1 MKKVF
6 ALAILVV
13 VVTSVGA
20 SAQIIEHF
28 DGYAAPGANG
38 SVMFRQPSFSG
49 STADG
54 LEATPNVSQVVNT
67 VSASGP
73 NSLFVSWQWKTA
85 GTWLRLTTYNTPN
98 RPNPAIDY
106 SLVLQFKVL
115 YTAGDPLGICIGTR
129 DNGTAA
135 PIGGDGGGSGEIE
148 WIGATGSG
156 PAATRTLSAA
166 PGWQTVSFVIPS
178 EPIAGLTGDGVLS
191 NARGT
196 LEHIAFVRTGAVGP
210 YELYLDDFE
219 MVPVPEPSSLLA
231 LGTGLTGIVGL
242 LRRRRI

>member
-6 ALAILVV
+6 TLAILVV
-13 VVTSVGA
+13 MVTSVGA

-28 DGYAAPGANG
+28 DGYSAPGANG

-49 STADG
+49 STSAG

-67 VSASGP
+67 ASASGP
-73 NSLFVSWQWKTA
+73 NSLFVSWQWNAT
-85 GTWLRLTTYNTPN
+85 GSWLRLTTYNTAN

-135 PIGGDGGGSGEIE
+135 PIGGDGGGTGPIE

-156 PAATRTLSAA
+156 PATTRTLSAA
-166 PGWQTVSFVIPS
+166 PGWQTVSFSIPS
-178 EPIAGLTGDGVLS
+178 ESIAGFTGDGVLT

-196 LEHIAFVRTGAVGP
+196 LEHIAFVKTGGAGP

-219 MVPVPEPSSLLA
+219 MVPVPEPGSLLA
-231 LGTGLTGIVGL
+231 LGTGLMGILAL
-242 LRRRRI
+242 LRRRPI